1 MPDSVRLFGAVQ
13 TMSGSFTG
21 RRTQGTWLGA
31 LLRHEASGQISGEC
45 GYNVAPPIENPAIS
59 LERLVMGPDTAA
71 VLSVTCLAQENVWTS
86 PAHLCSV
93 DEDLRARGRFAI
105 ASGDT
110 FDVVEAVGALANQLG
125 SARTDDHT
133 LPSWKTSVAF
143 PPGIALKG
151 RNEVH
156 ESGGV
161 LRTLWGQIKDTQQGV
176 CVLVSL
182 GGQIGR
188 SRKSR

>member
-1 MPDSVRLFGAVQ
+1 MF
-13 TMSGSFTG
+13 G
-21 RRTQGTWLGA
+21 RRLLISA
-31 LLRHEASGQISGEC
+31 LLLRISGPE
-45 GYNVAPPIENPAIS
+45 
-59 LERLVMGPDTAA
+59 DA
-71 VLSVTCLAQENVWTS
+71 VPLPVKT
-86 PAHLCSV
+86 P
-93 DEDLRARGRFAI
+93 
-105 ASGDT
+105 
-110 FDVVEAVGALANQLG
+110 FDVVEAYGALANQLG

-133 LPSWKTSVAF
+133 LPSWKTTVAF

-161 LRTLWGQIKDTQQGV
+161 LRTLWAQIKDTQQGV

-188 SRKSR
+188 SRRIR